1 MLQTLYRQR
10 LLHSSNVISKR
21 LNGNETQRSASRF
34 GYDYSVFVH
43 SSDRVELFYSLFT
56 NLYTSIFFFVICIH
70 KNQCCLCCFLIYSFY
85 SFIFILLQESIDVS
99 FQCLTT
105 MYGVD
110 IRLAHITQRTT
121 TTINDASPHQVL
133 RTTTA
138 PSTWKIGLA
147 EKYTC

>member
-1 MLQTLYRQR
+1 MAMRRNAVPPGSAMIILFLYIPVIEWNYSIRCLQTCIHQ
-10 LLHSSNVISKR
+10 
-21 LNGNETQRSASRF
+21 F
-34 GYDYSVFVH
+34 
-43 SSDRVELFYSLFT
+43 
-56 NLYTSIFFFVICIH
+56 FFFVICIH